1 MHYFLTGDI
10 RIGKSTIIQEIIEE
24 FPGKVGGFRSVIG
37 NYTSDGSSDIF
48 LLPADGAEKGC
59 NLENRAAHRNFPANT
74 YESFPEIF
82 NRVGSSLLEETK
94 QCALII
100 MDELGFMESEA
111 FDFQEKVME
120 TLDGDPPV
128 LGVIKPK
135 RAPFLDRVRSHPAV
149 CIFEV
154 TPDNRKDVLM
164 QIKKKIIDK

>member
-10 RIGKSTIIQEIIEE
+10 RIGKSTIIQEIVRA
-24 FPGKVGGFRSVIG
+24 FPKKVGGFRSVIG

-48 LLPADGAEKGC
+48 LLPVDGTEKDC
-59 NLENRAAHRNFPANT
+59 NPKNRAVHRDFPANT

-82 NRVGSSLLEETK
+82 NRVGGSLLEEAK
-94 QCALII
+94 QCSLII

-120 TLDGDPPV
+120 ILDGDIPV

-135 RAPFLDRVRSHPAV
+135 KTPFLDRVRSHPGV
-149 CIFEV
+149 CIFGV
-154 TPDNRKDVLM
+154 IPDNREDVLL
-164 QIKKKIIDK
+164 QLKERILDR